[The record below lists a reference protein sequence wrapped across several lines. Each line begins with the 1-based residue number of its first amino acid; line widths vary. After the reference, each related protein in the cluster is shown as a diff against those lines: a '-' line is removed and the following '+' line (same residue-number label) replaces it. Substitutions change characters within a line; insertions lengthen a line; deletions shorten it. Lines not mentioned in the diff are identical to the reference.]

1 MHKRHS
7 PRKGGDHFGGNLD
20 DVKKRH
26 VRMAVGHILNDYRAD
41 FEKGLKVVVTPKTLL
56 PYLKAESEI
65 YEYLKKADMDT
76 NTPGF
81 MKSIQNYIVTV
92 MKNKDMIQDLMES
105 NRARA
110 DLCEVSEDNESSS
123 EQDILD
129 VAKHEQ
135 GAEKISAEPHE

>member
-1 MHKRHS
+1 M
-7 PRKGGDHFGGNLD
+7 
-20 DVKKRH
+20 
-26 VRMAVGHILNDYRAD
+26 GHILNDYRAD
-41 FEKGLKVVVTPKTLL
+41 FEKGLRVVVTPKTLL

-76 NTPGF
+76 STPRF

-110 DLCEVSEDNESSS
+110 DL
-123 EQDILD
+123 
-129 VAKHEQ
+129 
-135 GAEKISAEPHE
+135 